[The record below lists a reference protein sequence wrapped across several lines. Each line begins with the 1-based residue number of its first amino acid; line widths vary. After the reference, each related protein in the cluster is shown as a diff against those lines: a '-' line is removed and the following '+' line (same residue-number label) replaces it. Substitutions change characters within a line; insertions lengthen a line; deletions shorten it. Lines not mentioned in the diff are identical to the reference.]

1 MLDLDRHLPA
11 IAAADPEAFGDWA
24 GAAEAELRGSLRGFA
39 AAVDVESV
47 LQEALLRAWQLAPR
61 LRPDGRPNA
70 LLRFA
75 LRAARNLAVDEA
87 RRRRRVVAE
96 GDEALQRRLDAL
108 ADASGGG
115 PAASDP
121 LLRRLIE
128 YCRDKLPGKPRQAL
142 EARLA
147 AAGGEPDQV
156 IAARLG
162 QRPNTFLQ
170 NFTRARRLLAEC
182 LKGRGV
188 ALDEVSP

>member
-11 IAAADPEAFGDWA
+11 IAAADPDAFGDWA
-24 GAAEAELRGSLRGFA
+24 GAAEAELRESLRGFA
-39 AAVDVESV
+39 AAVDVEAV

-96 GDEALQRRLDAL
+96 GDEALQRRLDA
-108 ADASGGG
+108 AAGGG
-115 PAASDP
+115 PAAPDP

-128 YCRDKLPGKPRQAL
+128 RCRDLLPGKPRQAL

-147 AAGGEPDQV
+147 AAGGEPDQA

-162 QRPNTFLQ
+162 QKPNTFLQ

-188 ALDEVSP
+188 ALDEGSP

>member
-11 IAAADPEAFGDWA
+11 IAAADPDAFGDWA
-24 GAAEAELRGSLRGFA
+24 GAAEGELREGLRGFA

-47 LQEALLRAWQLAPR
+47 LQETLLRAWQLAPR

-75 LRAARNLAVDEA
+75 VRTARNLAVDEA

-108 ADASGGG
+108 AEHG
-115 PAASDP
+115 PAEPDP

-128 YCRDKLPGKPRQAL
+128 SCRDKLPGKPRQAL

-147 AAGGEPDQV
+147 AAGGEPDQA

-162 QRPNTFLQ
+162 QKPNTFLQ

>member
-11 IAAADPEAFGDWA
+11 IAAADPGAFGDWA
-24 GAAEAELRGSLRGFA
+24 GAAEGELREGLRGFA
-39 AAVDVESV
+39 AAVDVEAV
-47 LQEALLRAWQLAPR
+47 LQEVLLRAWQLAPR

-75 LRAARNLAVDEA
+75 LRTAHNLAVDEA

-108 ADASGGG
+108 CEAG
-115 PAASDP
+115 PAAPDP

-128 YCRDKLPGKPRQAL
+128 SCRDRLPGKPRQAL

-147 AAGGEPDQV
+147 AAGGEPDQA

-162 QRPNTFLQ
+162 QKPNTFLQ

-188 ALDEVSP
+188 ALDEGSP